1 MRIAILQTGESL
13 AALTPA
19 AEEAAAAGGV
29 RLLICPEMFLTG
41 YNVPGV
47 GDLAEPAD
55 GPAAHEVA
63 RIARDAGIAVLYGYP
78 ERDGDATYNSVQ
90 LIDRNGSS
98 LANYRKTHL
107 YGDVDMR
114 TFTPSDGGFE
124 VVDLDGVRLGLLICY
139 DVEFPETVRALAL
152 AGADLVAVPTALMR
166 PYEVVTRTLVPA
178 RAYENQVYVAYA
190 NRCGTEGEFTY
201 CGESCVVAPDGTELA
216 RAGDHE
222 DLLFADIDQAR
233 HRAARDD
240 NTHLRDRRPELYGA
254 LTARQETAG

>member
-1 MRIAILQTGESL
+1 MRIAILQTGETL
-13 AALTPA
+13 AVLAPTA
-19 AEEAAAAGGV
+19 GKAAAGGA
-29 RLLICPEMFLTG
+29 RLLVCPEMFLTG
-41 YNVPGV
+41 YNLPGV
-47 GDLAEPAD
+47 GKLAEPAD

-63 RIARDAGIAVLYGYP
+63 RIAKDAGIAVLYGYP
-78 ERDGDATYNSVQ
+78 ERAGETVYNAVQ
-90 LIDRNGSS
+90 LIDRDGKR

-107 YGDVDMR
+107 YGDVDVR
-114 TFTPSDGGFE
+114 TFTPGEGGFE
-124 VVDLDGVRLGLLICY
+124 VVDLDDIRLGLLICY

-152 AGADLVAVPTALMR
+152 AGADVVAVPTALMR

-190 NRCGTEGEFTY
+190 NRCGTEGEFAY

-216 RAGDHE
+216 RAGESDE
-222 DLLFADIDQAR
+222 LLFADVDTAR
-233 HRAARDD
+233 HHTARAE